1 MCVPAP
7 QLLLFTTMASG
18 IASYQAQNASA
29 RATLRAGAQTAER
42 IEQEKQVAKLNAEQE
57 TTELMKGFSESMA
70 SNIAFRAMLG
80 RDVSDPSFKAFEANN
95 FDTYETDIKRIGIQA
110 NQVEK
115 NYNLQKNEAW
125 SGAVDYAKASRRKGR
140 TSLLLGTAQGIHD
153 YKTVKLGDNYDN
165 KKVKLGDN

>member
-18 IASYQAQNASA
+18 FASYQAQNASA
-29 RATLRAGAQTAER
+29 RASLRAGAQTAER

-57 TTELMKGFSESMA
+57 TSELMKNFSESMA

-80 RDVSDPSFKAFEANN
+80 RDASDASFKAFEKNN

-115 NYNLQKNEAW
+115 NYDLQKKEAW
-125 SGAVDYAKASRRKGR
+125 QGAVDSAKSARMKGR
-140 TSLLLGTAQGIHD
+140 TSLIGGIGEGIYG
-153 YKTVKLGDNYDN
+153 YKTTK
-165 KKVKLGDN
+165 

>member
-18 IASYQAQNASA
+18 MASYQAQNASA
-29 RATLRAGAQTAER
+29 RASLRAGAQTAER

-57 TTELMKGFSESMA
+57 TSELMKNFSDSMA

-80 RDVSDPSFKAFEANN
+80 RDVNDASFKAFEANN

-115 NYNLQKNEAW
+115 NYNLQKNEAF
-125 SGAVDYAKASRRKGR
+125 SGAVDYAKSARRKGR
-140 TSLLLGTAQGIHD
+140 TSLLTGIGEGIYG
-153 YKTVKLGDNYDN
+153 YKATKTGVNN
-165 KKVKLGDN
+165 

>member
-18 IASYQAQNASA
+18 MASYQSANAGA
-29 RATLRAGAQTAER
+29 RASLKAGQQTAER

-57 TTELMKGFSESMA
+57 TSELMKDFSESMA

-80 RDVSDPSFKAFEANN
+80 RDVNDASFKAFEANN
-95 FDTYETDIKRIGIQA
+95 FSTYQEDIKRIGIQA

-115 NYNLQKNEAW
+115 NYNLQKFETLSSSVDRAKSMRRQGRASLLTSVGSGIYNYRTLNQQNEA
-125 SGAVDYAKASRRKGR
+125 
-140 TSLLLGTAQGIHD
+140 L
-153 YKTVKLGDNYDN
+153 
-165 KKVKLGDN
+165 KKREEN